1 MEFLTGAVQKEDLGI
16 AEILAGDY
24 EGKNIKVKGAIH
36 TIRDM
41 GEVAFIVLRRRD
53 GLVQCVYEPGKS
65 QFSVDDLK
73 EADTVEVCGT
83 YKSLVVDRLSK
94 NNLDQI
100 DNCRRKNDAFLPVR
114 R

>member
-41 GEVAFIVLRRRD
+41 GGGCIHR
-53 GLVQCVYEPGKS
+53 
-65 QFSVDDLK
+65 LK
-73 EADTVEVCGT
+73 TQGRTRTVCIRAG
-83 YKSLVVDRLSK
+83 
-94 NNLDQI
+94 QI
-100 DNCRRKNDAFLPVR
+100 PV
-114 R
+114 

>member
-41 GEVAFIVLRRRD
+41 GEVASVSYTHLTLPTKRIV
-53 GLVQCVYEPGKS
+53 E
-65 QFSVDDLK
+65 
-73 EADTVEVCGT
+73 
-83 YKSLVVDRLSK
+83 
-94 NNLDQI
+94 I
-100 DNCRRKNDAFLPVR
+100 
-114 R
+114 

>member
-41 GEVAFIVLRRRD
+41 GEVAFIVLRRQGRT
-53 GLVQCVYEPGKS
+53 Y
-65 QFSVDDLK
+65 
-73 EADTVEVCGT
+73 TVCIRAG
-83 YKSLVVDRLSK
+83 
-94 NNLDQI
+94 QI
-100 DNCRRKNDAFLPVR
+100 PV
-114 R
+114 